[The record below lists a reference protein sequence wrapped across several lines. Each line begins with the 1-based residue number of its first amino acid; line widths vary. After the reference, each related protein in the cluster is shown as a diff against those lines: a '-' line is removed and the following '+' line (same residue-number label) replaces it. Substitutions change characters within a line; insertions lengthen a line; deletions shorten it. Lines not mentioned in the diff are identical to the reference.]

1 LLIQLNERAGL
12 QGRPDGGQMGFK
24 HLPGGFQSEVPRAHQ
39 HQFPR
44 SDLQQMG
51 VVEVGVLGHH
61 YPPLIHRYHIQDA
74 VTRRIPIRQ
83 VQLMDRIVT
92 GIVKNSAQAG
102 WQVRVDEELYFPT
115 LPARRDASS
124 LTTTTD
130 PSLASYTT
138 DCVIRLP
145 RPRQARRSHL
155 PFPPVSFV
163 ICVAI

>member
-1 LLIQLNERAGL
+1 
-12 QGRPDGGQMGFK
+12 
-24 HLPGGFQSEVPRAHQ
+24 
-39 HQFPR
+39 
-44 SDLQQMG
+44 
-51 VVEVGVLGHH
+51 
-61 YPPLIHRYHIQDA
+61 
-74 VTRRIPIRQ
+74 
-83 VQLMDRIVT
+83 MDRIVT

-115 LPARRDASS
+115 LLARREASS

-130 PSLASYTT
+130 PALASYTT
-138 DCVIRLP
+138 DRVIQLP